1 MQKLKSYV
9 GLALIGGLLVI
20 LPLAVFILAGR
31 WVLGLFSDLVSPAS
45 DPLSST
51 FGLSPLFSDILVI
64 AIFLTVCFLVG
75 VLVRTAFGRWMHNT
89 FDDLLIRLA
98 PGYKTIKGMIQQLIG
113 GTDTGSLLKGEV
125 VLARL
130 FGPECETTVT
140 GIVTSKHKNGMVTV
154 YIPTAPVPTSGLT
167 YHLPANSVEYLTGV
181 TAEEAM
187 RTIIACGAGS
197 SEMLSNK
204 NNGICAISN

>member
-31 WVLGLFSDLVSPAS
+31 WVLGLFSDLVSPVS
-45 DPLSST
+45 DPLSNT
-51 FGLSPLFSDILVI
+51 FDLSPLFSDVLVI
-64 AIFLTVCFLVG
+64 TIFLVVCFLVG

-89 FDDLLIRLA
+89 FDELLIRLA

-130 FGPECETTVT
+130 FGPDCETTAT

-197 SEMLSNK
+197 SEMLSNRNK
-204 NNGICAISN
+204 EIDSIPN

>member
-9 GLALIGGLLVI
+9 GLALIGGLLII

-31 WVLGLFSDLVSPAS
+31 WVLGLFSDLVSPVS
-45 DPLSST
+45 DPLSNT
-51 FGLSPLFSDILVI
+51 FGLSPLFSDVLVI
-64 AIFLTVCFLVG
+64 AIFLVVCFLVG
-75 VLVRTAFGRWMHNT
+75 ILVRTAFGRWMHNT
-89 FDDLLIRLA
+89 FDELLIRLA

-113 GTDTGSLLKGEV
+113 GTDTGSLLRGEV

-130 FGPECETTVT
+130 FGPDCETTAT

-187 RTIIACGAGS
+187 RTIISCGAGS
-197 SEMLSNK
+197 AEMLLNK
-204 NNGICAISN
+204 NKEIESIPT

>member
-1 MQKLKSYV
+1 
-9 GLALIGGLLVI
+9 LVI

-130 FGPECETTVT
+130 FGPECETTAT

-204 NNGICAISN
+204 NNGISAISN

>member
-9 GLALIGGLLVI
+9 CLALIGGLLVI

-130 FGPECETTVT
+130 FGPECETTAT

-167 YHLPANSVEYLTGV
+167 YHLPANSVKYLTGV

-204 NNGICAISN
+204 NNGISAISN